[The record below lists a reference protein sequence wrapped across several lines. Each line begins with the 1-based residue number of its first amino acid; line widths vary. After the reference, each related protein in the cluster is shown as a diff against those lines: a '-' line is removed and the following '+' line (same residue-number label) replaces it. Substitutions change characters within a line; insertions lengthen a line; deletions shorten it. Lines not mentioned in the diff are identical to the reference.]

1 MELRQVDAMKI
12 DWERIESIINQAAKT
27 YTGDMNVLESAI
39 GALVMGQ
46 FFGWRVLR
54 IIHGSSAYARYQRIL
69 GVRFMDVCPDHTKL
83 SRRNN
88 GYRWVED
95 FGAYWKA
102 INEGLIPS
110 ELRARLTK

>member
-1 MELRQVDAMKI
+1 MKI
-12 DWERIESIINQAAKT
+12 DWEHINEIVEAASKK
-27 YTGDMNVLESAI
+27 YVGDMGVLESAI

-54 IIHGSSAYARYQRIL
+54 ILHSSSTYARYQRIL

-95 FGAYWKA
+95 FGSYWKA
-102 INEGLIPS
+102 INEGLVPA
-110 ELRARLTK
+110 ELRSNLVK